1 MKTKIIIAI
10 IAVILIMT
18 IGLAY
23 AVSQII
29 ISAPV
34 EVTPVPTPT
43 ITPVS
48 ITDNGVITTSPVNGD
63 TITLSTTIGDT
74 SSSYTINGIT
84 VTFLTCPTQ
93 TGTYTSLGTAITNS
107 VGIAT
112 IQTVIGS
119 SNAWI
124 EAEFT
129 A

>member
-10 IAVILIMT
+10 IAIVLIVSIVT
-18 IGLAY
+18 AY
-23 AVSQII
+23 AANLI
-29 ISAPV
+29 ISTPV